1 MTRMEKE
8 SKYLFESKAQI
19 FETTS
24 FRRKPRS
31 TVKDAVAADG
41 ADSFM
46 GKKPWQPSSIV
57 LNMTEDAVCV
67 LANLSRTSKVELYQ

>member
-19 FETTS
+19 FKATS

-46 GKKPWQPSSIV
+46 GKKP
-57 LNMTEDAVCV
+57 
-67 LANLSRTSKVELYQ
+67 